1 MACLPRFRFRLGV
14 PDLVFGIVLVTILSG
29 SVQLLNDPGTFWHA
43 RLGREIAR
51 TGDVP
56 RLDVLTF
63 TRDHAPWIDQ
73 SWAFDWGLAAVVD
86 RWGWSAA
93 VALASLGLAALY
105 GIMARGLIR
114 DGTSPLIAFSV
125 TLFAAWVG
133 TIHFLIRPHLFTFGF
148 FYWTLRSCQ
157 MQHKRGGW
165 AIASLPLV
173 MVLWANVHG
182 GFLAGLVIVGTAAVA
197 HAISGSWD
205 QARRVNL
212 ARFAGIFLL
221 CSLAPLINPYGVGLY
236 RHVGQFVSGAASL
249 TLEFQPI
256 QFGQGQA
263 RLVEW
268 VLLALIAIPTFSS
281 RRMDRYNL
289 AHALVWLHLALVS
302 VRHAPLFA
310 MAVAPGLA
318 QVLDGLTHVGCDG
331 GRDRTGW
338 SIWPAATALVI
349 LLGVCLGIRFARF
362 DPKIWPLQAV
372 PALDCQPLEARLFHE
387 LDWGGLIES
396 ECRPVRQAFID
407 DRCELFGKSAID
419 QYQEALHGG
428 PDWEAIRDRER
439 IELVWVRP
447 QSGLARRLTADPSWQ
462 ILHRDPVSI
471 LFRRRAESETKQ
483 ASHSTGV
490 SVAIPEEYCEI
501 TVRREGGG

>member
-93 VALASLGLAALY
+93 VALAALGLAALY

-302 VRHAPLFA
+302 VRHRAALRA
-310 MAVAPGLA
+310 G
-318 QVLDGLTHVGCDG
+318 GC
-331 GRDRTGW
+331 TGP
-338 SIWPAATALVI
+338 SS
-349 LLGVCLGIRFARF
+349 GSR
-362 DPKIWPLQAV
+362 
-372 PALDCQPLEARLFHE
+372 
-387 LDWGGLIES
+387 
-396 ECRPVRQAFID
+396 RPHSRRVR
-407 DRCELFGKSAID
+407 R
-419 QYQEALHGG
+419 
-428 PDWEAIRDRER
+428 RER
-439 IELVWVRP
+439 PDRLVD
-447 QSGLARRLTADPSWQ
+447 LARRDGFGHFAGGLP
-462 ILHRDPVSI
+462 RDPVCTVRSQDLAAPGGPGARLPAARGSAVPRTRLGRI
-471 LFRRRAESETKQ
+471 DRVRMPAG
-483 ASHSTGV
+483 STGLH
-490 SVAIPEEYCEI
+490 
-501 TVRREGGG
+501 R